1 MEDLEEK
8 RARIEDSS
16 ERFPPQML
24 LVNEVFSYS
33 YDEAAKVTQRFGSNA
48 ELLEVIRQV
57 RDYIAQ
63 SELPD
68 DAKMLLD
75 ALLQEETEVMS
86 FSQTSRCS
94 VISL

>member
-1 MEDLEEK
+1 MEDLDEK

-24 LVNEVFSYS
+24 LVREVFSYS
-33 YDEAAKVTQRFGSNA
+33 FEDAAKVTERFGSNA
-48 ELLEVIRQV
+48 ELLDVIQQV
-57 RDYIAQ
+57 REYIAQ
-63 SELPD
+63 SELPED
-68 DAKMLLD
+68 GKMLLD